1 MTLDEAK
8 AIHAAYQRRQSNGSA
23 HEYMAYMRAK
33 GVLADAG
40 LLTLTAGQRGFI
52 AAARKPLEVSDE

>member
-8 AIHAAYQRRQSNGSA
+8 RVHAAYQAERSKGTPG
-23 HEYMAYMRAK
+23 EYMRYMAAK

-40 LLTLTAGQRGFI
+40 LLKLTAGQRGFI
-52 AAARKPLEVSDE
+52 NAVRKPLTVGDD